1 MIEPSFFYGAMYVNY
16 GLTVAIAVTSFIVAR
31 VFVGLELLQSFP
43 TVFLALLVFAPFGL
57 RLSRSIWINMFI
69 NYKNPEELKAMKNE

>member
-16 GLTVAIAVTSFIVAR
+16 GLTVAIAVTSFIIAR
-31 VFVGLELLQSFP
+31 VFIGLELLQSFLI
-43 TVFLALLVFAPFGL
+43 VFVALLVFAPFGL